1 MKNEPTHSQSP
12 KNPAPKTTPVR
23 HQYEHAEP
31 TVIQHDPEE
40 DMLFLGRWARRAQEN
55 PVKFWTWAGVAVA
68 AILGVVILNHFL
80 SSRGRSGAD
89 VWTRLDAAK
98 NADDLIQVAEDF
110 PDTPGASWARLQ
122 AATRLFSTGVE
133 DLPKNRDAALENLK
147 KAIEQFEKV
156 EETAPKDSAQA
167 VTAALGKA
175 RALEA
180 RNELPKAIAEYK
192 RVAETWPDAPEA
204 AEAKAMA
211 AALQKPDAAAF
222 YKELYAYTPTQVSL
236 PPLGTE
242 SLDFPFPTDSPEA
255 PSTAPGDAPLLIP
268 PPPPSPA
275 PADAETPKAEEAPA
289 EAPKAEEAPK
299 TEETPAETPKTEEA
313 PADAPTAEETPAEA
327 PKTGELPTDPFG
339 GEAAPAETPKD

>member
-1 MKNEPTHSQSP
+1 MKNEPSHSQSP
-12 KNPAPKTTPVR
+12 QNPAKNPAHKATPVR

-31 TVIQHDPEE
+31 TVIHHDPEE
-40 DMLFLGRWARRAQEN
+40 DMMFLGRWARRAQEN
-55 PVKFWTWAGVAVA
+55 PAKFWTWAGVAVA
-68 AILGVVILNHFL
+68 AILGVVILNHL
-80 SSRGRSGAD
+80 ISSRSRSGAD
-89 VWTRLDAAK
+89 VWTRFDAAK
-98 NADDLIQVAEDF
+98 NADDLIQVADDF
-110 PDTPGASWARLQ
+110 PDAPGALWARLQ

-147 KAIEQFEKV
+147 KAIDQFEKV
-156 EETAPKDSAQA
+156 EKSAPKDSTQA

-192 RVAETWPDAPEA
+192 RVAETWPKAPEA

-211 AALQKPDAAAF
+211 TVLQKPDAAAF
-222 YKELYAYTPTQVSL
+222 YKELYAFTPTQVSL

-242 SLDFPFPTDSPEA
+242 NLDFPFPTDSPE
-255 PSTAPGDAPLLIP
+255 APGDAPLLIP
-268 PPPPSPA
+268 PPPPTSA

-299 TEETPAETPKTEEA
+299 TGDLPA
-313 PADAPTAEETPAEA
+313 
-327 PKTGELPTDPFG
+327 DPFG
-339 GEAAPAETPKD
+339 GEAARAETPKD